1 MSRWTRRDCCWAWP
15 YMRRTFRDADGLWDL
30 LKRVKPLY
38 SWLRVVFADSIY
50 NRLTAL
56 LACLLCGLTLVIVRP
71 AAGTTG
77 FVVHPHRW
85 VVLRRT
91 ILPGWVLSGRPWSL
105 ARTWL

>member
-38 SWLRVVFADSIY
+38 SWLRVVFAGSID

-56 LACLLCGLTLVIVRP
+56 LACFLVGLTLIIVRP

-77 FVVHPHRW
+77 FVVQPRRGVIERSLGWHGRW
-85 VVLRRT
+85 RR
-91 ILPGWVLSGRPWSL
+91 LSEDD
-105 ARTWL
+105 